1 VYAYTGAGVVG
12 AVAAVVSFGH
22 LRSLAL
28 GAGESPLAAALLPI
42 SVDGLLVSAA
52 SVMWLDSTAGR
63 RARLSARVAFGAGC
77 AATVAGNVASARP
90 TVTGWLVAAWAPLA
104 LLLVTEMLARRGR
117 QTPEAEG
124 PTLEKHFR
132 PAGPTL
138 DRPIAPGRP
147 VKRRPAGKRSAAEKV
162 AVARLRLGPTAT
174 QADVVRTARV
184 SPSSVARHW
193 AATTPPPA
201 DYSPAPPPDGHRDRV
216 PVFASTTPEEMS

>member
-1 VYAYTGAGVVG
+1 VNWTRAYAYTGAGVVG

-52 SVMWLDSTAGR
+52 SVMWLDAQAGR

-124 PTLEKHFR
+124 PTLDQ
-132 PAGPTL
+132 PV
-138 DRPIAPGRP
+138 APGRQAPSDSGESDGRP
-147 VKRRPAGKRSAAEKV
+147 VKRRPAAKRPAADRVAAARERHPDATKAELAKRAKVSLRTAARYDPGRAAAEPNH
-162 AVARLRLGPTAT
+162 LQHTGTPEM
-174 QADVVRTARV
+174 ADV
-184 SPSSVARHW
+184 P
-193 AATTPPPA
+193 AA
-201 DYSPAPPPDGHRDRV
+201 
-216 PVFASTTPEEMS
+216 